1 MRDLRAD
8 KVGAEKWKRT
18 PHRYRIP
25 GGVMLTTAQV
35 FYPATGLLE
44 ERITLEEI
52 PADVPLARRQ

>member
-1 MRDLRAD
+1 MRDMTTD

-25 GGVMLTTAQV
+25 GGIMLTTAQV

-44 ERITLEEI
+44 ERITLEEVSR
-52 PADVPLARRQ
+52 DTTLARRQ